1 MFELWSLFTLGP
13 ILIMFTFVFAGFYL
27 VLFVIVRTIR
37 AIYEAVQ
44 DYKLTKGWDDDD
56 EW

>member
-27 VLFVIVRTIR
+27 VLLVIVRTIR
-37 AIYEAVQ
+37 AIYEAIQ
-44 DYKLTKGWDDDD
+44 DHRLTKGWDDDD

>member
-27 VLFVIVRTIR
+27 VLLVIVRTIR

-44 DYKLTKGWDDDD
+44 DHKLLKDEDLD